1 MKSQSELIIISNIEN
16 EFNVENELRA
26 LNMNVH
32 FLKNKIQEIY
42 DRLSK
47 CEANLHQLQSEVWS
61 SITDTQVKVDELQ
74 SQTNYLF
81 DREPDVENAI
91 HHTREFLSLGI
102 SVNEF
107 ADSMQKLSEALA
119 GFTGADTANQKSDL
133 EIFEPNSEIEDVYME
148 EMNSYDPWATIPY
161 DEEPIIFVEDYYEDY
176 DFYEGFRKY

>member
-1 MKSQSELIIISNIEN
+1 MKSQSELIIISNKILNIEN
-16 EFNVENELRA
+16 EFNIENELRA

-32 FLKNKIQEIY
+32 FLKNKVQEIY

-47 CEANLHQLQSEVWS
+47 CEASLHRLQSEVWS

-74 SQTNYLF
+74 CQTNYLF

-107 ADSMQKLSEALA
+107 AESMQKLSEALA
-119 GFTGADTANQKSDL
+119 GFTGADTTNQKSDL
-133 EIFEPNSEIEDVYME
+133 EIFEPNTEVEDIYME
-148 EMNSYDPWATIPY
+148 EIWATIPY
-161 DEEPIIFVEDYYEDY
+161 NEEPILFVEDY
-176 DFYEGFRKY
+176 DFYG